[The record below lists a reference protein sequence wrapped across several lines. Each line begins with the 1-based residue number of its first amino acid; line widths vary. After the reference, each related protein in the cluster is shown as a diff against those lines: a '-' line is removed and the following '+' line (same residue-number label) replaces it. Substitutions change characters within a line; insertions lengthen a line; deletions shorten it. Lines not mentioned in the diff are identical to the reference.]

1 MEMSNLDLQEQ
12 EQVEALKAWW
22 KENSKWVIGALVI
35 GLLGFSGTRYWKSYQ
50 AGQAA
55 EAAKLYAEVEKQAS
69 TNDAKRIGDA
79 ADALVSRYGSSAYAP
94 RAQLLAAQA
103 SLQARDIA
111 HAKVQLQW
119 VIEHASETGLQDTAR
134 LKLASVLLDEKKYD
148 EALKQLDAA
157 HPESFTGLY
166 ADLKGDVLSAQGK
179 LVEARAAYQQ
189 AYDKTDSK
197 SSYRSLIQLKMD
209 GLGSVK

>member
-1 MEMSNLDLQEQ
+1 MAELDLHEQ
-12 EQVEALKAWW
+12 EQVDALKAWW
-22 KENSKWVIGALVI
+22 KENGKWVVGALVV
-35 GLLGFSGTRYWKSYQ
+35 GLLGFAGMQYWKSHQ
-50 AGQAA
+50 SSQAA
-55 EAAKLYAEVEKQAS
+55 EAAKLYAEVMKQAA

-103 SLQARDIA
+103 SLQARDVA

-179 LVEARAAYQQ
+179 TAEARAAYQQ
-189 AYDKTDSK
+189 AYDKTDAQSV
-197 SSYRSLIQLKMD
+197 YRNLIQLKMD
-209 GLGSVK
+209 GLGGK

>member
-1 MEMSNLDLQEQ
+1 MSSLDLQEQ
-12 EQVEALKAWW
+12 EQVDALKAWW
-22 KENSKWVIGALVI
+22 KENGKWVIGALAA
-35 GLLGFSGTRYWKSYQ
+35 GLLGFAGIQFWKSHQ
-50 AGQAA
+50 ASQSA
-55 EAAKLYAEVEKQAS
+55 EAAKLYAEVVKQTS
-69 TNDAKRIGDA
+69 SNDAKRIGDA
-79 ADALVSRYGSSAYAP
+79 ADALSSRYASSAYAP

-103 SLQARDIA
+103 SLQARDVA

-134 LKLASVLLDEKKYD
+134 LKLASVLLDEKKFD

-179 LVEARAAYQQ
+179 VGEARAAYQQ
-189 AYDKTDSK
+189 ALDKTDAK
-197 SSYRSLIQLKMD
+197 STYRNLIQLKMD
-209 GLGSVK
+209 GLGAK

>member
-1 MEMSNLDLQEQ
+1 MKMAELDLHEQ
-12 EQVEALKAWW
+12 EQVDALKAWW
-22 KENSKWVIGALVI
+22 KENGRWVVGALVV
-35 GLLGFSGTRYWKSYQ
+35 GLLGFAGMQYWKSHQ
-50 AGQAA
+50 SSQAA
-55 EAAKLYAEVEKQAS
+55 EAAKLYAEVMKQAA

-79 ADALVSRYGSSAYAP
+79 ADALVSRYGGSAYAP

-103 SLQARDIA
+103 SLQARDVA

-119 VIEHASETGLQDTAR
+119 VIEHASESGLQDTAR

-179 LVEARAAYQQ
+179 TAEARVAYQQ
-189 AYDKTDSK
+189 AYDKTDAQSA
-197 SSYRSLIQLKMD
+197 YRNLIQLKMD
-209 GLGSVK
+209 GLGSK

>member
-1 MEMSNLDLQEQ
+1 MAELDLHEQ
-12 EQVEALKAWW
+12 EQVDALKAWW
-22 KENSKWVIGALVI
+22 KDNGKWVVAVLVV
-35 GLLGFSGTRYWKSYQ
+35 GLLGFAGMQFWKSHQ
-50 AGQAA
+50 ASQAA
-55 EAAKLYAEVEKQAS
+55 EAGKLYVEVIKQVA

-79 ADALVSRYGSSAYAP
+79 ADALATRYGSSAYAP

-103 SLQARDIA
+103 SLQAKDIP
-111 HAKVQLQW
+111 HAKAQLWW
-119 VIEHASETGLQDTAR
+119 VIEHAQETALQDTAR

-166 ADLKGDVLSAQGK
+166 ADLKGDVLGAMGK
-179 LVEARAAYQQ
+179 VAEARAAYQQ
-189 AYDKTDSK
+189 ALDKTDAK
-197 SSYRSLIQLKMD
+197 SMYRNLIQLKLD

>member
-1 MEMSNLDLQEQ
+1 MSSLDLHEQ
-12 EQVEALKAWW
+12 EQVDALKAWW
-22 KENSKWVIGALVI
+22 KENGKWVVGALVI
-35 GLLGFSGTRYWKSYQ
+35 GLLGFAGMQFWKSHQ

-55 EAAKLYAEVEKQAS
+55 EAAKLYAEVAKQVAS
-69 TNDAKRIGDA
+69 NDAKRIGDA

-103 SLQARDIA
+103 SLQARDVA

-119 VIEHASETGLQDTAR
+119 VVEHASETGLQDTAR

-157 HPESFTGLY
+157 HPDSFTGLY

-179 LVEARAAYQQ
+179 VAEARAAYQQ
-189 AYDKTDSK
+189 ALDKTDAK
-197 SSYRSLIQLKMD
+197 SGYRNLIQLKMD
-209 GLGSVK
+209 GLGAK

>member
-1 MEMSNLDLQEQ
+1 MAELDLHEQ

-22 KENSKWVIGALVI
+22 KENGKWVTGALVI
-35 GLLGFSGTRYWKSYQ
+35 GLLGFAGMQFWKSHQ

-55 EAAKLYAEVEKQAS
+55 EAAKLYFEVERQVA

-94 RAQLLAAQA
+94 RAQLKAAQA
-103 SLQARDIA
+103 SLQAKDIA

-119 VIEHASETGLQDTAR
+119 VIEHAGETALQDTAH
-134 LKLASVLLDEKKYD
+134 LKLASVLLDEQKYD

-166 ADLKGDVLSAQGK
+166 ADLRGDVLSAQGK
-179 LVEARAAYQQ
+179 KAEARAAYQQ

-197 SSYRSLIQLKMD
+197 SVYRNLIQLKMD
-209 GLGSVK
+209 GLGSAK

>member
-1 MEMSNLDLQEQ
+1 MSSLDLHEQ
-12 EQVEALKAWW
+12 EQVEALKGWW
-22 KENSKWVIGALVI
+22 KENGKWVVGALVI
-35 GLLGFSGTRYWKSYQ
+35 GLLSFAGFKFWKNYQ

-55 EAAKLYAEVEKQAS
+55 EAGKLYVEVLKQAS

-157 HPESFTGLY
+157 RPESFTGLY

-179 LVEARAAYQQ
+179 VAEARAAYQQ
-189 AYDKTDSK
+189 AYDKTDAGSV
-197 SSYRSLIQLKMD
+197 YRNLIQLKMD
-209 GLGSVK
+209 GLGNAK

>member
-1 MEMSNLDLQEQ
+1 MNMSNLDLQEQ
-12 EQVEALKAWW
+12 EQIDALKAWW
-22 KENSKWVIGALVI
+22 KENGNWVIGAIVI
-35 GLLGFSGTRYWKSYQ
+35 GLLGFAGTRYWKSYQ
-50 AGQAA
+50 SGQAA
-55 EAAKLYAEVEKQAS
+55 EAARLYVEVQKQVAS
-69 TNDAKRIGDA
+69 NDAKRIGDA

-103 SLQARDIA
+103 SLQARDVA

-148 EALKQLDAA
+148 EALKQLEAT
-157 HPESFTGLY
+157 HPESFTGLF

-179 LVEARAAYQQ
+179 NAEARAAYQQ
-189 AYDKTDSK
+189 AYDKTDAK
-197 SSYRSLIQLKMD
+197 SAYRNLIQLKMD
-209 GLGSVK
+209 GLGSAK